1 MYFNG
6 NLFKCRQRNRNFSSM
21 FSLCFGCSAIWRI
34 VTSHYYCQDVN
45 WCREPVN
52 KDLVVTNWFISSVI
66 AIRSCICNQVN
77 TLHTCYIRTFCKFL
91 IYDNRKRKLVPL
103 PVGTTDEE
111 RRMDN
116 SVLTEEER
124 RVRYNVG
131 RFDSKYSYVIEHS
144 KENFVSLKI
153 LWGWIVNVGL
163 T

>member
-45 WCREPVN
+45 WFREPVN
-52 KDLVVTNWFISSVI
+52 KDSVVTNQFISSVI

-77 TLHTCYIRTFCKFL
+77 LYTHCTLDTFVNFLFTTIENGRLCHFRWAQQMRNGEWIILFWLKKSEGYVIML
-91 IYDNRKRKLVPL
+91 IYLIQNILMWLNIPK
-103 PVGTTDEE
+103 
-111 RRMDN
+111 
-116 SVLTEEER
+116 
-124 RVRYNVG
+124 
-131 RFDSKYSYVIEHS
+131 
-144 KENFVSLKI
+144 KI
-153 LWGWIVNVGL
+153 CFMKNLMGWILNVGL